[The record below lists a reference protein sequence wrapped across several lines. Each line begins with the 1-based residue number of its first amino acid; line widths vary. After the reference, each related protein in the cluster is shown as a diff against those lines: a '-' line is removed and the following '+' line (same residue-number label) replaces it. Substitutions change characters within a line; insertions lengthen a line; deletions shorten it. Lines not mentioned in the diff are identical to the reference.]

1 MLHAKLSQGGDQMPC
16 EAVSPIDSALAVAL
30 FLRRGLG

>member
-1 MLHAKLSQGGDQMPC
+1 MLHVKLSQEGDQMPC
-16 EAVSPIDSALAVAL
+16 EADSPIDSVLAVAL